1 MVCVTA
7 DGSTTIAAAASAAGA
22 VAAATTASS
31 IVVAEGHEAID
42 RRSHRRAVPD
52 AVSRVCPGG
61 RRDTR
66 PVRVDPLL
74 RSPGEPS
81 GPGVSELGA
90 AGAARRRAGYFKN
103 IDIYNS
109 PAFFIWL
116 HMHAMFTIAA
126 TNRIFFPVEFHGSTP
141 WT

>member
-81 GPGVSELGA
+81 VADHILGQA
-90 AGAARRRAGYFKN
+90 SGIAHQYHHITINSHHLCFFLLPQLISDNRNYW
-103 IDIYNS
+103 DIAIRK
-109 PAFFIWL
+109 PK
-116 HMHAMFTIAA
+116 
-126 TNRIFFPVEFHGSTP
+126 
-141 WT
+141 